1 MFDETKTVLL
11 IKFRNRAVEVIFIY
25 VKLLSVTF

>member
-11 IKFRNRAVEVIFIY
+11 IKFRNRAVIFIY